1 MDARTQSISRR
12 YSGIGGKM
20 GQAYSAGLTVTD
32 SIILRKE
39 RILPLKGQVL
49 VKKGA
54 KVKGEDVVAETLLPG
69 KIMPFNL
76 ANKLGVTPAQLELY
90 IKIKPGDQITT
101 KTVMAV
107 NKGLFGLG
115 LFKSEVLSPL
125 DGEVESI
132 SAVTGQVLLR
142 GARIPVQVK
151 AFIDGIVTQVIE
163 DEGVVI
169 ENKSAYIQ
177 GIFGIGDET
186 TGELKMLAETPE
198 DELDAGKIDDSCRG
212 KIIIAGSF
220 IPYHVIEIA
229 RKHGVKAI
237 ITGGIDDQDIKK
249 LLGYDIGV
257 AITGHE
263 NIGITIICTEGFGRI
278 TMAEKT
284 FNLLKTYDGKKAS
297 VHGHTQI
304 RAGVIRP
311 EIIIPLEFDED
322 ELIAK
327 EATMPILEIG
337 TLVRVIRQPHFGRI
351 ATVTALPEELTMV
364 ESETMVRI
372 LEAAFDDGIKVRLPR
387 ANVEVIES

>member
-1 MDARTQSISRR
+1 
-12 YSGIGGKM
+12 M

-39 RILPLKGQVL
+39 RILPLKGEVL

-54 KVKGEDVVAETLLPG
+54 KVKGDDVVAQTLLPG
-69 KIMPFNL
+69 KVVPFNL
-76 ANKLGVTPAQLELY
+76 ANKLGVTPAQLLQY
-90 IKIKPGDQITT
+90 IKIKPGDQITK
-101 KTVMAV
+101 KTVLAE

-115 LFKSEVLSPL
+115 LFKSEVRSPV
-125 DGEVESI
+125 DGEVENI

-142 GARIPVQVK
+142 EPRIPVQVK
-151 AFIDGIVTQVIE
+151 AFLDGMVTEVIE
-163 DEGVVI
+163 GEGVVI

-186 TGELKMLAETPE
+186 LGEIKILADTPD
-198 DELDAGKIDDSCRG
+198 DELDAGKIDDSCRD
-212 KIIIAGSF
+212 KILVAGSF
-220 IPYHVIEIA
+220 VPFFVIDIA

-263 NIGITIICTEGFGRI
+263 NVGITIICTEGFGKI
-278 TMAEKT
+278 KMADKT
-284 FNLLKTYDGKKAS
+284 FNLLKQFDGKKAS

-311 EIIIPLEFDED
+311 EIIIPLDFDEN
-322 ELIAK
+322 ELVSK
-327 EATMPILEIG
+327 EASLPVLEIG
-337 TLVRVIRQPHFGRI
+337 TLVRIIRQPNFGRI
-351 ATVTALPEELTMV
+351 ARVTALPEELTMV
-364 ESETMVRI
+364 ESETLVRI
-372 LEAAFDDGIKVRLPR
+372 MEAEFEDGTKISLPR

>member
-1 MDARTQSISRR
+1 
-12 YSGIGGKM
+12 M

-39 RILPLKGQVL
+39 RILPLKGEVL

-54 KVKGEDVVAETLLPG
+54 KVKGDDVVAQTLLPG
-69 KIMPFNL
+69 KVVPFNL
-76 ANKLGVTPAQLELY
+76 ANKLGVTPAQLLQY
-90 IKIKPGDQITT
+90 IKIKPGDQITK
-101 KTVMAV
+101 KTVLAE

-115 LFKSEVLSPL
+115 LFKSEVRSPV
-125 DGEVESI
+125 DGEVENI

-142 GARIPVQVK
+142 EPRIPVQVK
-151 AFIDGIVTQVIE
+151 AFLDGMVTEVIE
-163 DEGVVI
+163 GEGVVI

-186 TGELKMLAETPE
+186 LGELKMLADTPD
-198 DELDAGKIDDSCRG
+198 DELDAGKIDDSCRD
-212 KIIIAGSF
+212 KILVAGSF
-220 IPYHVIEIA
+220 VPFFVIDIA

-263 NIGITIICTEGFGRI
+263 NVGITIICTEGFGKI
-278 TMAEKT
+278 KMADKT
-284 FNLLKTYDGKKAS
+284 FNLLKQFDGKKAS

-311 EIIIPLEFDED
+311 EIIIPLDFDEN
-322 ELIAK
+322 ELVSK
-327 EATMPILEIG
+327 EASLPVLEIG
-337 TLVRVIRQPHFGRI
+337 TLVRIIRQPHFGRI
-351 ATVTALPEELTMV
+351 AKVTALPEELTMV
-364 ESETMVRI
+364 ESETLVRI
-372 LEAAFDDGIKVRLPR
+372 MEAEFEDGTKISLPR

>member
-1 MDARTQSISRR
+1 
-12 YSGIGGKM
+12 M

-39 RILPLKGQVL
+39 RILPLKGEVL

-54 KVKGEDVVAETLLPG
+54 KVKGDDVVAQTLLPG
-69 KIMPFNL
+69 KVVPFNL
-76 ANKLGVTPAQLELY
+76 ANKLGVTPAQLLQY
-90 IKIKPGDQITT
+90 IKIKPGDQITK
-101 KTVMAV
+101 KTVLAE

-115 LFKSEVLSPL
+115 LFKSEVRSPV
-125 DGEVESI
+125 DGEVENI

-142 GARIPVQVK
+142 EPRIPVQVK
-151 AFIDGIVTQVIE
+151 AFLDGMVTEVIE
-163 DEGVVI
+163 GEGVVI

-186 TGELKMLAETPE
+186 LGEIKILADTPD
-198 DELDAGKIDDSCRG
+198 DELDAGKIDDSCRD
-212 KIIIAGSF
+212 KILVAGSF
-220 IPYHVIEIA
+220 VPFFVIDIA

-263 NIGITIICTEGFGRI
+263 NVGITIICTEGFGKI
-278 TMAEKT
+278 KMADKT
-284 FNLLKTYDGKKAS
+284 FNLLKQFDGKKAS

-311 EIIIPLEFDED
+311 EIIIPLDFDEN
-322 ELIAK
+322 ELVSK
-327 EATMPILEIG
+327 EASLPVLEIG
-337 TLVRVIRQPHFGRI
+337 TLVRIIRQPHFGRI
-351 ATVTALPEELTMV
+351 AKVTALPEELTMV
-364 ESETMVRI
+364 ESETLVRI
-372 LEAAFDDGIKVRLPR
+372 MEAEFEDGTKISLPR